1 MKAVEVRRRPA
12 WPHRSPNEVV
22 SDEMACPHETRSRSH
37 DLLGARPGLPLIHSG
52 GIDWRAQPGLA
63 GHKRHKG
70 VMQSINQLESGGSTG
85 GSSLSSSSSL
95 VGRRLQY
102 RNADDEVDALV

>member
-1 MKAVEVRRRPA
+1 MRRGRDPTI
-12 WPHRSPNEVV
+12 W
-22 SDEMACPHETRSRSH
+22 
-37 DLLGARPGLPLIHSG
+37 LGARPGLPLIHSG

-85 GSSLSSSSSL
+85 GPSLSSSL
-95 VGRRLQY
+95 VGF
-102 RNADDEVDALV
+102 NADDEVMHSCDVMFHSIASPAGKIARHSRPTVDRRRYSTYIR